1 MKTAEKFSSKTL
13 ASSVTSP
20 SDDNSF
26 IIKTVSITAVIC
38 VILISLALAM
48 LKSMPKEAV
57 LSAFSKDKPADA
69 PVKITSYIYP
79 KPSEDIRTKAD
90 RLKEIRY
97 EEYLEKCYKPKDGEM
112 DNVYIYDNKKKCYL
126 TFDDGPSD
134 VTRSILDVLN
144 GYGVKATFFVMGQR
158 AEANP
163 KMIKEIL
170 SGGHSIGNHSY
181 SHDYN
186 MVYGSVQSFKN
197 EVKKCRDAIEG
208 AIGTK
213 YDNLVFRFPGGY
225 ESLTDEDTK
234 AAYRMA
240 LKGMGYKYIDWT
252 CLTGDSETTDPT
264 EQYLMDTLK
273 MTVGHTVTGDI
284 VVLMHDSA
292 TKEMTANTLPKVIE
306 YLHNE
311 GYEFDKMENKK

>member
-26 IIKTVSITAVIC
+26 IIKTISITAVIC
-38 VILISLALAM
+38 VILISLAIAM
-48 LKSMPKEAV
+48 LSSMPKEAV
-57 LSAFSKDKPADA
+57 LSAFLKNKTADA
-69 PVKITSYIYP
+69 SVKITSYIYP

-97 EEYLEKCYKPKDGEM
+97 EEYLEKCYKPLDGEM
-112 DNVYIYDNKKKCYL
+112 DNVYVYDNKKKCYL

-134 VTRSILDVLN
+134 VTKSVLDVLKQ
-144 GYGVKATFFVMGQR
+144 YGVKATFFVMGER

-163 KMIKEIL
+163 KLIKQIL
-170 SGGHSIGNHSY
+170 SEGHSIGNHSY

-186 MVYGSVQSFKN
+186 SVYGSLQSFKS
-197 EVKKCRDAIEG
+197 EVKRCRDAIDS
-208 AIGTK
+208 AIGAK

-225 ESLTDEDTK
+225 ESLTYEDTK

-252 CLTGDSETTDPT
+252 CLTGDSETADPT

-273 MTVGHTVTGDI
+273 MTAGHTVTGDI

-292 TKEMTANTLPKVIE
+292 TKEMTANTLPNVIE
-306 YLHNE
+306 FLHNE
-311 GYEFDKMENKK
+311 GYEFDRLENIK

>member
-1 MKTAEKFSSKTL
+1 MKTAEKISVKTFASTAGSS
-13 ASSVTSP
+13 

-26 IIKTVSITAVIC
+26 IVKTISITAVIC
-38 VILISLALAM
+38 IILISLAIAM
-48 LKSMPKEAV
+48 LSSMPKEAV
-57 LSAFSKDKPADA
+57 LSAFSKDKTADA
-69 PVKITSYIYP
+69 QVKITSYIYP

-112 DNVYIYDNKKKCYL
+112 DNVYVYDNKKKCYL
-126 TFDDGPSD
+126 TFDDGPSN

-144 GYGVKATFFVMGQR
+144 GYGVKATFFVMGER

-163 KMIKEIL
+163 KLIKQIL
-170 SGGHSIGNHSY
+170 SEGHSIGNHSY

-186 MVYGSVQSFKN
+186 SVYGSLSSFKN
-197 EVKKCRDAIEG
+197 EVKKCRDAIDS
-208 AIGTK
+208 ALGTK
-213 YDNLVFRFPGGY
+213 YENLVFRFPGGY
-225 ESLTDEDTK
+225 ESLNDEDAK

-252 CLTGDSETTDPT
+252 CLTGDSETTTPT
-264 EQYLMDTLK
+264 EEYLMNTLK
-273 MTVGHTVTGDI
+273 MTVSHTVTGDI

-311 GYEFDKMENKK
+311 GYEFDSLENIK